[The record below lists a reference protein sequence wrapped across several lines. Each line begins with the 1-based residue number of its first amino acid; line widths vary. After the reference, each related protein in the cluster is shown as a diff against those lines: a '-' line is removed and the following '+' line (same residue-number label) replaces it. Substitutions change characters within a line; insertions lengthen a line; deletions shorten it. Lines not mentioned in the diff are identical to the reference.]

1 MKISRHNYE
10 EYFILYLDNELSSE
24 DRREVELFVQ
34 DNPDLKTEL
43 DLLQQSQL
51 IPDTSIVF
59 SDKEELMRVSGA
71 DTIINTANYEEWLI
85 CYVDNELTPAQ
96 KIAVEE
102 FVAAHPAIQLQLD
115 ILQKTKLQPET
126 IIFPDKE
133 SLYRKEE
140 KVRVVAIHWRRI
152 AVAAALLLAVSST
165 ALIVINNKKDK
176 ETGVAEIKPGE
187 KKNMP
192 GNAIDQP
199 ANVKK
204 QANENNELANNDLI
218 KKNTDPHNSVVAIK
232 EKKTERKEKTKQQLP
247 VEVKQNDAVV
257 AKTKE
262 EKRKTNDLPQ
272 PVYNPNVNKELNQ
285 TSIAQVET
293 PVKESLTNSKETNQP
308 YIVTPN
314 SSHPLDNVIAA
325 SSKESVDPIDDEQPG
340 KKNKLRGFFRK
351 VTRTFEKTT
360 NIKATD
366 EDRLLVGGLA
376 IKL

>member
-1 MKISRHNYE
+1 MKITRHNYE
-10 EYFILYLDNELSSE
+10 EYFVLYLDNELSSE

-43 DLLQQSQL
+43 DLLRQSQL

-59 SDKEELMRVSGA
+59 SNKEELMRTSGA
-71 DTIINTANYEEWLI
+71 ASIINDSNYEEWLVLYI
-85 CYVDNELTPAQ
+85 DNELTPAQ

-102 FVAAHPAIQLQLD
+102 FIAAHPAIQLQLEN
-115 ILQKTKLQPET
+115 LQKTKLQPET

-152 AVAAALLLAVSST
+152 AVAAALLLVSST
-165 ALIVINNKKDK
+165 ALIVFNKKGNK
-176 ETGVAEIKPGE
+176 ETSITGIKPGVKE
-187 KKNMP
+187 NV
-192 GNAIDQP
+192 P
-199 ANVKK
+199 ANVIEQPATEKK
-204 QANENNELANNDLI
+204 QANENNELANTDPI
-218 KKNTDPHNSVVAIK
+218 KENTDAGNNAVVIK
-232 EKKTERKEKTKQQLP
+232 EEKIERKEKTKQQLP
-247 VEVKQNDAVV
+247 VEIKQNDAVV
-257 AKTKE
+257 TKTKE
-262 EKRKTNDLPQ
+262 EKKKTNALPQ

-285 TSIAQVET
+285 NSIAQVEI
-293 PVKESLTNSKETNQP
+293 PVKESLTNPKETNQP

-314 SSHPLDNVIAA
+314 SSRPLDNVIAA
-325 SSKESVDPIDDEQPG
+325 SSKESLDPIDDEQPG